1 MGDRAQ
7 KKVLRAAEQQ
17 RPDVVEKRR
26 WWDILMMRHSLD
38 CYVFIDEMGANTKM
52 ARLYG
57 WGPKSERVVSSVPHG
72 HWKTTTFVGALRA
85 TGLTA
90 PLVIDGAL
98 NGELFLAY
106 VQQQLIPTLS
116 PGDIVVLDNLSSH
129 HRSGVR
135 EAIEAAG
142 CTLAHLPPYSPD
154 LNPIEQ
160 LFSKLKSL
168 LRKHAERTL
177 ESLWSRIGQL
187 VTEFLPDE
195 CRNYLR
201 HAGYT
206 AN

>member
-1 MGDRAQ
+1 MR
-7 KKVLRAAEQQ
+7 
-17 RPDVVEKRR
+17 
-26 WWDILMMRHSLD
+26 RHSLER
-38 CYVFIDEMGANTKM
+38 YVFIDEMGANTKM

-72 HWKTTTFVGALRA
+72 HWKTTTFVGALRT

-90 PLVIDGAL
+90 PLVIDGAM

-106 VQQQLIPTLS
+106 VQQQLVPTLK
-116 PGDIVVLDNLSSH
+116 PGDIVVMDNLSSH
-129 HRSGVR
+129 HRAGVR
-135 EAIEAAG
+135 EAIETAG

-160 LFSKLKSL
+160 LFSKLKSR

-177 ESLWSRIGQL
+177 ESLWNRIGQL
-187 VTEFLPDE
+187 VSEFLPNE

-201 HAGYT
+201 HSGYT